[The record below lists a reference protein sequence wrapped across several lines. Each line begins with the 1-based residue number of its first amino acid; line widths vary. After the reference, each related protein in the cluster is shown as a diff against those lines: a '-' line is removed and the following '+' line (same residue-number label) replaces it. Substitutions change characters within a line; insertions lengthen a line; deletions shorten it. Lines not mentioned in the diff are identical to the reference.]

1 MEISKIGIL
10 VGAAPLGAEKTFLSK
25 ILAEGNCFS
34 LAADGGLSFFVNEGI
49 APDYWLGDRD
59 SLEDRDFEKAKEIF
73 PNLDIRPCAP
83 EKDDTDMRMGMLK
96 FNAFGLKKVLI
107 FGGLGG
113 ERTDHTLANIQLIHE
128 VADWEIRGILISEK
142 EYMYVL
148 KKGESITYPK
158 DREGTISVFSLTDKT
173 KLSLKDFY
181 YEFTGIMD
189 NKRALGVSNEFNQ
202 KGGTI
207 EISEGAVLVIRRGFF
222 PEDYEVF
229 G

>member
-1 MEISKIGIL
+1 MEKSKIGIL
-10 VGAAPLGAEKTFLSK
+10 VGAAPLGAEKTFLSEL
-25 ILAEGNCFS
+25 LAEGNGFT
-34 LAADGGLSFFVNEGI
+34 LAADGGLSFFVNNET

-59 SLEDRDFEKAKEIF
+59 SLEDGDFERAKVLF
-73 PNLDIRPCAP
+73 PDLDIRPCP
-83 EKDDTDMRMGMLK
+83 SEKDDTDMRMGMLK

-128 VADWEIRGILISEK
+128 VADWGIRGILISEK

-148 KKGESITYPK
+148 KKGERITYPE

-173 KLSLKDFY
+173 KLSLKDFF
-181 YEFTGIMD
+181 YEFNGVMD

-207 EISEGAVLVIRRGFF
+207 EVEEGAVLVIRRGFF
-222 PEDYEVF
+222 PDDYEVF
-229 G
+229 V